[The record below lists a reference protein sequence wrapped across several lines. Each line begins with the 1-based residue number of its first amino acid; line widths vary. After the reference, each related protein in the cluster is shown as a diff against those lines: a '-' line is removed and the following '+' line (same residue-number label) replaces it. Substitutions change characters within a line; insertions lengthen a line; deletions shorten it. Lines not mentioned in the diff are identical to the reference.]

1 MYEIR
6 ILDET
11 IHDLQRLDKAVGRRV
26 VKRIN
31 WLATNMDN
39 INRERLTGNL
49 SEFYKFRIGDYRI
62 LYQVLEDEH
71 IIVIHQVGHRREI
84 YR

>member
-6 ILDET
+6 ILDEA

-31 WLATNMDN
+31 WLATNLDN
-39 INRERLTGNL
+39 INRERLTGSL
-49 SEFYKFRIGDYRI
+49 SEFYKFRVGDYRI
-62 LYQVLEDEH
+62 M
-71 IIVIHQVGHRREI
+71 
-84 YR
+84 

>member
-6 ILDET
+6 ILDEA

-31 WLATNMDN
+31 WLATNLDN

-49 SEFYKFRIGDYRI
+49 SEFYKFRVGDYRI
-62 LYQVLEDEH
+62 LYQVLEAEH
-71 IIVIHQVGHRREI
+71 ILVIHQVGHRREI